1 MPQPWQRIRRPIQV
15 RELSSVA
22 GLQDPTSLSL
32 SSTSVTDV
40 LSISSGDKATYL
52 VYGVI
57 IANADTT
64 ARKVSVWWTSNTT
77 DYLLFNST
85 IGATESMTIGF
96 DAPVKLFA
104 KSTARKIR
112 AQAAAANV
120 VTVTVLYALA
130 GQTNENATN

>member
-1 MPQPWQRIRRPIQV
+1 M
-15 RELSSVA
+15 REFSNVA
-22 GLQDPTSLSL
+22 GLQEPISLL
-32 SSTSVTDV
+32 LTGTSVTDV
-40 LSISSGDKATYL
+40 YSISAGEKSTAI

-85 IGATESMTIGF
+85 IGATETMTIGF

-130 GQTNENATN
+130 GQTAENAAN